1 MRGQREVAG
10 HAVVAWRSGRA
21 QVVDALGPEQVPV
34 AVGPDERG
42 WTLARVVVD
51 RGSVVEPR
59 GRSPVD
65 LVEDVARTL
74 RVPGA
79 TCLFHDDGRLEL
91 VVVEPGRSPVSAVV
105 PSAVAGGAA
114 SRAEWAELLRALGRL
129 DRLDDVL
136 SASDAGTAPDR
147 RDRIRAQVTDR
158 RSRAVA
164 EAVGVPDGLLDS
176 DVVASGPVR
185 ELVVLP
191 EPDPGTVA
199 VVASALGLTLRT
211 AQAQGLR
218 LVTASQP
225 DGQVLLP
232 VAAGLAAGRTAALV
246 LWRQGEV
253 CGYQLLR
260 RGDVVDLH
268 VWDDTWEVLLPT
280 EADQEFVE
288 VLRSALGPGT
298 GDADVLLD
306 LAPGTRVGVGA
317 VAVRSLLRRPP
328 GTERLSE
335 LAELL
340 GLPAAV
346 AHVVTQDQD
355 ADDLDWTTVEPGST
369 RRAVLAA
376 AVAPRAD
383 DPWFLRVANRKPWW
397 YRLSDLLW
405 VSAVLVLV
413 RQLWPDGDL
422 SARTAA
428 VILVVMGAF
437 ALYDALTPSRP
448 HVPPDQNQA

>member
-1 MRGQREVAG
+1 MRGRREAG
-10 HAVVAWRSGRA
+10 GHVVVAWRSGRA
-21 QVVDALGPEQVPV
+21 QVIAALGPEQVPV

-65 LVEDVARTL
+65 LVEDVARSL

-79 TCLFHDDGRLEL
+79 TCLAHDDGRLEL

-105 PSAVAGGAA
+105 PSAVAGGDA

-136 SASDAGTAPDR
+136 SAAGAGAAPAR
-147 RDRIRAQVTDR
+147 RDRTRALVTDR

-164 EAVGVPDGLLDS
+164 EAVGVPDGLLDP
-176 DVVASGPVR
+176 DVVASGPGR

-191 EPDPGTVA
+191 EPEPGAVE
-199 VVASALGLTLRT
+199 VVASALGLALRT
-211 AQAQGLR
+211 ARAEGLR
-218 LVTASQP
+218 LVTAAQP

-280 EADQEFVE
+280 DVDQELVE
-288 VLRSALGPGT
+288 VLRAALGPGT
-298 GDADVLLD
+298 GDADVLLE
-306 LAPGTRVGVGA
+306 LAPGTRAGVDA

-328 GTERLSE
+328 GTQRLSE
-335 LAELL
+335 LTELL

-346 AHVVTQDQD
+346 ARVVTQDQG
-355 ADDLDWTTVEPGST
+355 ADDLDWLTVEPGST

-397 YRLSDLLW
+397 YRLADLLW
-405 VSAVLVLV
+405 VAAVLALV

-422 SARTAA
+422 GARAAA
-428 VILVVMGAF
+428 VVLALTGAL

-448 HVPPDQNQA
+448 HAPPEQGEA